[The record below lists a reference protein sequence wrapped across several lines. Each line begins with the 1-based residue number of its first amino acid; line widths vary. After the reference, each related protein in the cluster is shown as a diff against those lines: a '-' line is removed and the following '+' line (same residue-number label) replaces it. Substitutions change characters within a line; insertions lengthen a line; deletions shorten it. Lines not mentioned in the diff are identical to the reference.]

1 MPVGCE
7 CATKATCGAEVNKL
21 STPCLETLVS
31 TLCNEAYWLDE
42 QMGVNMRGIFQHLGN
57 DCAGLSLACP
67 ADVRPSICTV
77 GLNACCQASSE
88 CTTKVGCRCSHRA
101 HPKHAEHG
109 SFSPPEFACC
119 YDSPLVGALQQC
131 SVGEADS
138 RCAVCVRCLHM
149 VVARA
154 T

>member
-1 MPVGCE
+1 MEVPVGCE

-67 ADVRPSICTV
+67 ADVRPSI
-77 GLNACCQASSE
+77 LSLI
-88 CTTKVGCRCSHRA
+88 HI
-101 HPKHAEHG
+101 
-109 SFSPPEFACC
+109 
-119 YDSPLVGALQQC
+119 
-131 SVGEADS
+131 
-138 RCAVCVRCLHM
+138 
-149 VVARA
+149 
-154 T
+154 